1 MKFVP
6 TTKLDS
12 DSDVN
17 IHMYKQ
23 GLFCNGSVSTI
34 ILSGFMGIKAV
45 SSKLVKLSSNDNE
58 NNPDFLF

>member
-1 MKFVP
+1 MHFVLMKFVP
-6 TTKLDS
+6 KTKL

-34 ILSGFMGIKAV
+34 ILSSFMGIKAV
-45 SSKLVKLSSNDNE
+45 SSKLVKLSSNDQ
-58 NNPDFLF
+58 